1 MLLTCL
7 GHAKFLIELNSG
19 LRIVTDPFDAA
30 CGYPLTT
37 TAPWRPFP
45 GTRAS
50 SARREHTR
58 WKAA

>member
-30 CGYPLTT
+30 CGYPLT
-37 TAPWRPFP
+37 
-45 GTRAS
+45 
-50 SARREHTR
+50 
-58 WKAA
+58 